1 LDALLEASATLLSSP
16 AMASVLPRIL
26 DLARRVIVADA
37 YALWRTTE
45 GNRWKVVASAN
56 LPPAFDTEV
65 ITSDPEPQAFTQ
77 QPYFIADVFSDPA
90 LTGRRELY
98 RQHGIQCL
106 LVLPF
111 GVEGGSRGTISF
123 YFRERRTLS
132 TAELKYATALLN
144 LASSALSTA
153 ALYEKQIEEQQR
165 FSYLAELS
173 SVLASSLDYQ
183 TTLQQVADMTVP
195 RVADGCNVYMIQGKQ
210 LRSVAYSVCDPE
222 KRILAEQ
229 LSRELVEEL
238 RDDLGAGRLIK
249 NGEPVLFTSVS
260 DEVLS
265 LFSRDPAHMELLRK
279 IGIVSAISV
288 PLFARGN
295 AIGVLRLITAES
307 GRRFTQRDLELARDL
322 GNRAAIAI
330 DNARLHHELER
341 ANQLVSL
348 SQDAAGIGTWAWYAN
363 APSDVWLSP
372 QLQRLIDFPPGK
384 ISYEVFSEHLHPADR
399 KRVLES
405 IGRAFDEGSTFAVEY
420 RLRRSDGE
428 WRWLESR
435 GKVHRDATGG
445 AVSVY
450 GITMNITARK
460 EAELELRTSE
470 ERYRFVTEALPIH
483 VWFGERG
490 DIEYCNQ
497 HLLQF
502 TGLSIDELRA
512 GAALKL
518 LHPQDAARVMAASGE
533 SFKTGAPFR
542 QEYRARNASG
552 QYRWLL
558 AESRQ
563 FIDAQGRIKWLGTS
577 VDITERKHAEEAL
590 LRSEKLAAT
599 GRLAATIAHEIN
611 NPLEA
616 VTNLVYLAQHTPGA
630 PDEVCAS
637 LAEADRQLHHVA
649 QIVRHTLGFYR
660 ENASARPTGVREMIN
675 GVVDLYLRKL
685 AAKKIYL
692 KISVP
697 DDLQFTVVAG
707 EIRQVLANLIANAID
722 AAPVGGKVQVS
733 GTKAEGA
740 VHIVVSDNGPG
751 IAVEFASQLFQPFFT
766 TKKEVGTGLG
776 LWVSRQIMEKHGGT
790 LSYSRD
796 HVSEETTFTIQI
808 ADSTPKD

>member
-1 LDALLEASATLLSSP
+1 MAALRGALVSPGSPMAMSGVHGKAESKVTTAVSPDPLDALLEASASLLSSP
-16 AMASVLPRIL
+16 EVSSVVSRVL

-37 YALWRTTE
+37 YAVWHASQD
-45 GNRWKVVASAN
+45 NHWKVVASAG
-56 LPPAFDTEV
+56 LPPELDTELV
-65 ITSDPEPQAFTQ
+65 TSDSERRAIPRE
-77 QPYFIADVFSDPA
+77 PYFVPDVFSDPT

-98 RQHGIQCL
+98 RHHGIQSI
-106 LVLPF
+106 LVLPLVLK
-111 GVEGGSRGTISF
+111 GETGGSVTF
-123 YFRERRTLS
+123 YFRENRTLS
-132 TAELKYATALLN
+132 AAELKYATALAN
-144 LASSALSTA
+144 LASSALATA
-153 ALYEKQIEEQQR
+153 ALYESQIAEQQR

-173 SVLASSLDYQ
+173 SVLANSLDYQ

-195 RVADGCNVYMIQGKQ
+195 RVADGCNVYMIEGKR
-210 LRSVAYSVCDPE
+210 LRSVAYSVADPA
-222 KRILAEQ
+222 KRALAEQ

-238 RDDLGAGRLIK
+238 HDDLGAGRLIK
-249 NGEPVLFTSVS
+249 NGEPILFTSVP
-260 DEVLS
+260 DEVLA
-265 LFSRDPAHMELLRK
+265 LFSHDPEHVKLLRK

-330 DNARLHHELER
+330 DNARLH
-341 ANQLVSL
+341 N
-348 SQDAAGIGTWAWYAN
+348 
-363 APSDVWLSP
+363 
-372 QLQRLIDFPPGK
+372 
-384 ISYEVFSEHLHPADR
+384 
-399 KRVLES
+399 
-405 IGRAFDEGSTFAVEY
+405 
-420 RLRRSDGE
+420 
-428 WRWLESR
+428 
-435 GKVHRDATGG
+435 
-445 AVSVY
+445 
-450 GITMNITARK
+450 
-460 EAELELRTSE
+460 ELRNSE

-490 DIEYCNQ
+490 SVEYSNQ

-502 TGLSIDELRA
+502 TGLTVEQLQA
-512 GAALKL
+512 GDALKL
-518 LHPQDAARVMAASGE
+518 IHPLDLQRVIEASRE
-533 SFKTGAPFR
+533 SFSTGAPFR
-542 QEYRARNASG
+542 QEYRARNAGGS
-552 QYRWLL
+552 YRWLL

-577 VDITERKHAEEAL
+577 IDITERKHAEEAL

-616 VTNLVYLAQHTPGA
+616 VTNLVYLAQHTPET
-630 PDEVCAS
+630 PDEVRAS

-649 QIVRHTLGFYR
+649 QIVRQTLGFYR

-685 AAKKIYL
+685 AAKQLNL

-722 AAPVGGKVQVS
+722 AAPIGGEVEIFGSKGKGGVEISVL
-733 GTKAEGA
+733 
-740 VHIVVSDNGPG
+740 DNGPG

-776 LWVSRQIMEKHGGT
+776 LWVSRQIMEKHDGT
-790 LSYSRD
+790 LTYSHD
-796 HVSEETTFTIQI
+796 NTTETTTFTIQVG
-808 ADSTPKD
+808 DSNPTDKN